1 MSSITISVVIIN
13 VQLLS
18 AYWAVVKDREAWR
31 PAVCGVTKSL
41 LLVAVQQLFP
51 ILLAKGV

>member
-1 MSSITISVVIIN
+1 MSSITISVVIIS

>member
-1 MSSITISVVIIN
+1 MNLTHLMSSITISVVIIN

-31 PAVCGVTKSL
+31 PAGHGVSKSWTRL
-41 LLVAVQQLFP
+41 RD
-51 ILLAKGV
+51 